1 MSQEQFSRFLAS
13 EIKRW
18 SEVTKSSGAKLD

>member
-1 MSQEQFSRFLAS
+1 MSQEQFARFLAS

-18 SEVTKSSGAKLD
+18 NEVTKSAGAKLD